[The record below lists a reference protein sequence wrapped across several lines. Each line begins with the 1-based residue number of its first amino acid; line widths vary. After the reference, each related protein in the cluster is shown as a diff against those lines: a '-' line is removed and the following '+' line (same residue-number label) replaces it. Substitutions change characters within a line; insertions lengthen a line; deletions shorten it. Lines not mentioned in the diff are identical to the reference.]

1 MTWYEIGIAIGSSS
15 VVTII
20 VTKIVNKRQE
30 NVTIDNTWKQGRELD
45 VKFHDYVKQEVD
57 AQVQE
62 RTKELRDTI
71 AENSLVYH
79 REFKAQNE
87 TWSRKYIDLEEKSD
101 RKIKLLE
108 MKFEVMERKFEVT
121 LNKLELA
128 TTQLNQEKESR
139 KNCLDQVTRLNE
151 RLNEYQNKAD
161 GIS

>member
-1 MTWYEIGIAIGSSS
+1 
-15 VVTII
+15 
-20 VTKIVNKRQE
+20 
-30 NVTIDNTWKQGRELD
+30 
-45 VKFHDYVKQEVD
+45 
-57 AQVQE
+57 
-62 RTKELRDTI
+62 
-71 AENSLVYH
+71 
-79 REFKAQNE
+79 
-87 TWSRKYIDLEEKSD
+87 
-101 RKIKLLE
+101 